1 MKHFNEF
8 MNKARE
14 TGVLEITPVRIG
26 GATPLVDLF
35 TQKLVGV
42 LRRAAP
48 NVKIS
53 GNKPISL
60 SQKEANSPLARQTV
74 KVAKEAAKT
83 PPLFAWS
90 RMVKAALNAEAIDKA
105 IHKDKVRPDH
115 LLHEFAKRHAAA
127 YTEFEVC
134 MTAAP
139 GLGRGLAGGLS
150 SHMGK
155 AMNLDPLVANEAGF
169 SRCVDSVYMGSFA
182 DAYALLEIANTGGNK
197 LALEVADLVLQHRE
211 SSGDFERFSQSP
223 QSSDSENAIRMVK
236 AELEM
241 GAVYGKLGRDNLV
254 GHAMAIAAENVGS
267 WMSKH
272 GARADVADSISDTIN
287 SAGAGYRAAS
297 IKLRE
302 VAQLDTQQTN
312 LGDRSIADEISASP
326 VRQRMTRA

>member
-8 MNKARE
+8 LNKARD

-35 TQKLVGV
+35 AQKLVGV

-60 SQKEANSPLARQTV
+60 PQKEAKNPLARQTI
-74 KVAKEAAKT
+74 KLAQAAAKT

-90 RMVKAALNAEAIDKA
+90 RMVKAALPADAIGKA
-105 IHKDKVRPDH
+105 IHQDKVRPDH
-115 LLHEFAKRHAAA
+115 LLHEFAQRHAAA

-139 GLGRGLAGGLS
+139 GFGRGLAGGLS
-150 SHMGK
+150 THMGK

-182 DAYALLEIANTGGNK
+182 DAYALLDLANSAGNK
-197 LALEVADLVLQHRE
+197 LALETAELVLHHRE
-211 SSGDFERFSQSP
+211 SSGDFARYSQSP
-223 QSSDSENAIRMVK
+223 QSSDTEGAIKMVK
-236 AELEM
+236 AELQM

-254 GHAMAIAAENVGS
+254 GHAMAIAAENVGN

-272 GARADVADSISDTIN
+272 GARADVADSISDTI
-287 SAGAGYRAAS
+287 SAAGAGYRAAS
-297 IKLRE
+297 IKLRDA
-302 VAQLDTQQTN
+302 AQLEVQQTN
-312 LGDRSIADEISASP
+312 SGDRSIADEVNASP
-326 VRQRMTRA
+326 MRQRMSRA